1 MAKAINMEQV
11 LAMIMAGGQGE
22 RLQPLT
28 LLRSKAAVPFGGKFR
43 LIDFPLSNCINS
55 GLRQVFVL
63 TQYRSGSLHMHIQEG
78 WGISSARLGDY
89 IYCVPAQQKIGTDWY
104 LGTADAVRQN
114 LDLMRGTD
122 IQYLLI
128 LSGDHIYKM
137 NYLQMLNYHKMK
149 NADLTIS
156 AVRVRKEE
164 AAGRLGVLEIDD
176 DFRLIGFEEKPV
188 QPKTIKKAPDYALAS
203 MGIYLFNID
212 LLKEVL
218 QRTGND
224 FGKDIIPGMIG
235 KSPGIFVYDFEQENK
250 IEDYVVEVQ
259 DGKRKKVLVDRT
271 RDSSYW
277 RDVGT
282 IDLYYESS
290 MDLVSVNPHF
300 NLYSERW
307 LIRTYQR
314 PLPPSKCILGG
325 MDPNSIICDGCII
338 SGGVVIDS
346 ILSPGVIVEKGALVE
361 KSIVL
366 DDVIIEP
373 RAQIRRAI
381 IDKETV
387 IEAGAFV
394 GYDLELDRK
403 RGCTISDT
411 GIVVVPKRMTIKPA

>member
-1 MAKAINMEQV
+1 MDQV
-11 LAMIMAGGQGE
+11 LAMIMAGGQGD

-28 LLRSKAAVPFGGKFR
+28 MSRSKSAVPFGGKFR
-43 LIDFPLSNCINS
+43 LIDFTLSNCVNS

-89 IYCVPAQQKIGTDWY
+89 IYCVPAQQKVGVDWY
-104 LGTADAVRQN
+104 QGTADAVRQN
-114 LDLMRGTD
+114 LDLMRGID
-122 IQYLLI
+122 IKYLLI
-128 LSGDHIYKM
+128 LSGDHVYKM
-137 NYLQMLNYHKMK
+137 NYLQMLSYHKMK

-176 DFRLIGFEEKPV
+176 NYRLLGFEEKPG
-188 QPKTIKKAPDYALAS
+188 QPKTIKNAPDFALAS

-212 LLKEVL
+212 ILKEVL
-218 QRTGND
+218 QRPGND

-235 KSPGIFVYDFEQENK
+235 KGPGIFVYDFEQENK

-282 IDLYYESS
+282 IESYYESS

-300 NLYSERW
+300 NLYGERW

-314 PLPPSKCILGG
+314 PLPPSKCVLGG
-325 MDPNSIICDGCII
+325 MNPDSIICDGCII
-338 SGGVVIDS
+338 SGGVVTDS

-361 KSIVL
+361 KSIVF
-366 DDVIIEP
+366 DDAIIEP

-381 IDKETV
+381 IDKEAR

-411 GIVVVPKRMTIKPA
+411 GIVVVPKRMSIKPV

>member
-1 MAKAINMEQV
+1 MDAV
-11 LAMIMAGGQGE
+11 LAMIMAGGQGD

-28 LLRSKAAVPFGGKFR
+28 ISRSKSAVPFGGKFR
-43 LIDFPLSNCINS
+43 LIDFTLSNCVNS
-55 GLRQVFVL
+55 DLRKVFIL

-89 IYCVPAQQKIGTDWY
+89 IYCVPAQQKVGTDWY
-104 LGTADAVRQN
+104 QGTADAVRQN
-114 LDLMRGTD
+114 IDLMRGID
-122 IQYLLI
+122 IKYLLI
-128 LSGDHIYKM
+128 LSGDHVYKM
-137 NYLQMLNYHKMK
+137 DYRQMLNYHKMK
-149 NADLTIS
+149 NAGLTIS

-176 DFRLIGFEEKPV
+176 NNRLLGFQEKPG
-188 QPKTIKKAPDYALAS
+188 QPKTLKNAPDFALAS

-212 LLKEVL
+212 ILKEVL
-218 QRTGND
+218 QRPGND
-224 FGKDIIPGMIG
+224 FGKDIIPEMLDKGL
-235 KSPGIFVYDFEQENK
+235 GIFVYDFEQENK

-259 DGKRKKVLVDRT
+259 EGKRKKFLVDRT

-282 IDLYYESS
+282 IDSYYESS

-300 NLYSERW
+300 NLYGERW

-314 PLPPSKCILGG
+314 PLPPSKCLLGG
-325 MDPNSIICDGCII
+325 MSPDSIICDGCII
-338 SGGVVIDS
+338 SGGVVTDS
-346 ILSPGVIVEKGALVE
+346 ILSPGVIVEKGALVD
-361 KSIVL
+361 KSIVF

-381 IDKETV
+381 IDKEAR
-387 IEAGAFV
+387 IEAGASV

-403 RGCTISDT
+403 RGCTISDN
-411 GIVVVPKRMTIKPA
+411 GIVVVPKRMSIKPV